1 MSKKEVNPFDAKK
14 RKQKQIRVVVLNL
27 VIIAVFAIALYF
39 VIINIKPEIISH
51 EQDTFI
57 TEDVVEEIK
66 ETAVM
71 PEEIEY
77 IKAQQTEF
85 FNYSFL
91 TKSQQT
97 IYAEILYLLQNRID
111 NVSVSSVNA
120 EEIDIAYSC
129 VLADHPELFY
139 VEGYT
144 SRVRKENDEISEIL
158 ISGIYCINE
167 EKSELY
173 QRRIEAEVEIFLM
186 GIEEK
191 WSDYEK
197 VKYTY
202 EYLIQNNEYD
212 ETAQYSQNICSIF
225 LNHESVCTGYA
236 KATQY
241 LLNKL
246 GIPCTFLTGFGTN
259 GIKHAWNMVTINGNN
274 YYLDTTWGDSSYI
287 LTGNSMYVPEDM
299 VPSINYD
306 YFCITTN
313 ELNKTHTI
321 DNVIPMP
328 LCTATDANYYLN
340 EGLLYESLDVDK
352 LKAMFD
358 KSYENND
365 MYVTMKASNT
375 GAYNELYDYL
385 INDKNIFTYVRNG
398 KNVTYAVNETELTIT
413 VWLQLTTLE
422 N

>member
-1 MSKKEVNPFDAKK
+1 MGKKEYNPFDAKK
-14 RKQKQIRVVVLNL
+14 RKQKQINIVILNL
-27 VIIAVFAIALYF
+27 VIIAVFAIAIYY
-39 VIINIKPEIISH
+39 VITNIKPEMIGHS
-51 EQDTFI
+51 QDTF
-57 TEDVVEEIK
+57 EK
-66 ETAVM
+66 ESVI
-71 PEEIEY
+71 EEIEEVSVLSEELEK
-77 IKAQQTEF
+77 IKASQTDL

-97 IYAEILYLLQNRID
+97 VYAELLYLLQNRMN

-120 EEIDIAYSC
+120 EEINIAYSC

-173 QRRIEAEVEIFLM
+173 QKRIDAEVETFLT
-186 GIEEK
+186 GVEDG
-191 WSDYEK
+191 WTDYEK

-212 ETAQYSQNICSIF
+212 EMAQYSQNICSIF
-225 LNHESVCTGYA
+225 LNHKSVCTGYA

-246 GIPCTFLTGFGTN
+246 DIPCTFLTGTGTG

-340 EGLLYESLDVDK
+340 EGLLYESLDTDK

-375 GAYNELYDYL
+375 GVYNEIYNYL
-385 INDKNIFTYVRNG
+385 INEKNIFDYVKNG
-398 KNVTYAVNETELTIT
+398 KNITYAINETELTIT

>member
-1 MSKKEVNPFDAKK
+1 MSKKEINPFDAKK

-51 EQDTFI
+51 EEDTFI

-71 PEEIEY
+71 SEEIEY

-111 NVSVSSVNA
+111 NVSVSSVNE

-173 QRRIEAEVEIFLM
+173 QKRIEAEVEIFLM

-212 ETAQYSQNICSIF
+212 EAAQYSQNICSIF

-241 LLNKL
+241 LLTKL

>member
-111 NVSVSSVNA
+111 NVSVSSVNE

-241 LLNKL
+241 LLTKL